1 MSVNRLLSD
10 ALERVAEL
18 EEERTDWKSY
28 KAKLLAKLKYYISE
42 DEQVIRDLEQQAKGL
57 DNLHKEIENG
67 GSSSLMT
74 FILKEEADELRSQ
87 AKALKESK

>member
-42 DEQVIRDLEQQAKGL
+42 DEQVIRDLEQQAKAL
-57 DNLHKEIENG
+57 QFALENITNPDLLY
-67 GSSSLMT
+67 SRL
-74 FILKEEADELRSQ
+74 
-87 AKALKESK
+87 KALKEQVK